1 MYKLII
7 LISPQQDS
15 AIFHEQWP
23 RFLRLAE
30 QMPGVVREVTV
41 NPHAHLYGRY
51 RLEMAHELYFDT
63 LKDLE
68 TAMLSPVGQAAGSV
82 LQEITGR
89 NVSLII
95 AEHLEDDLAHIQSL
109 KDIPQDTDE

>member
-7 LISPQQDS
+7 LIPPQQDS

-23 RFLRLAE
+23 RFLHLAE
-30 QMPGVVREVTV
+30 RMPGMAREATV
-41 NPHAHLYGRY
+41 KPHAHLYGRY

-68 TAMLSPVGQAAGSV
+68 AAMLSPVGQAAGSV

-95 AEHLEDDLAHIQSL
+95 AEHLEDDLAHIQSF
-109 KDIPQDTDE
+109 KDPQDTHE